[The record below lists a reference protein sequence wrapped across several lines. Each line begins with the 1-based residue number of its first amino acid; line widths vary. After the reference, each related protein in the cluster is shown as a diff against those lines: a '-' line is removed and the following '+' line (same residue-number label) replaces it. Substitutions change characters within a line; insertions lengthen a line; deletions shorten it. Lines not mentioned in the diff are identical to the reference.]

1 MYVYLDESGDTGFRL
16 TQGSS
21 RFFAIALLVVDDP
34 GPLEAT
40 LNALRAHMRLP
51 TYEFKFAQSD
61 DARRSQFF
69 QAIRDEH
76 YEAYC
81 QVVDKQ
87 ELLRHRAVLPEFRS
101 REGLYGHLVRR
112 ALREIAE
119 GLAAATL
126 VIDESFKSKTE
137 KARFT
142 TAIRQEL
149 GGSGTADA
157 AIGSIR
163 YQDSRRE
170 SLLQVAD
177 MLVGAVARS
186 YEAGDSRFR
195 QLIPTH
201 RLTVRELRW

>member
-1 MYVYLDESGDTGFRL
+1 MFVDLDESGDTGFRL

-21 RFFAIALLVVDDP
+21 RFFVLALLVVDDP

-40 LNALRAHMRLP
+40 PAALRTPVRMP
-51 TYEFKFAQSD
+51 NYEFKFAQSD
-61 DARRSQFF
+61 AARRRQFF
-69 QAIRDEH
+69 QAIRAERYDAH
-76 YEAYC
+76 C

-87 ELLRHRAVLPEFRS
+87 ELLKHRAVLPAFRS

-112 ALREIAE
+112 ALREIAD

-142 TAIRQEL
+142 TAVRQEL
-149 GGSGTADA
+149 GGAGTADA
-157 AIGSIR
+157 AIGAIR
-163 YQDSRRE
+163 YRDSRRD
-170 SLLQVAD
+170 SLLQVAA

-186 YEAGDSRFR
+186 YEAGDSGFR
-195 QLIPTH
+195 HLIPAY

>member
-21 RFFAIALLVVDDP
+21 RFFVIALLVVDDP
-34 GPLEAT
+34 GPLEVTLAT
-40 LNALRAHMRLP
+40 LRSQLRMP
-51 TYEFKFAQSD
+51 SYEFKFSQSD
-61 DARRSQFF
+61 DARRRQFF
-69 QAIRDEH
+69 QAIRKEH
-76 YEAYC
+76 FDVHC

-87 ELLRHRAVLPEFRS
+87 ELLSRRAVLPEFRS

-112 ALREIAE
+112 ALREVAA

-126 VIDESFKSKTE
+126 VIDESFRSKNE

-149 GGSGTADA
+149 GGAGTADA
-157 AIGSIR
+157 AIGVIR
-163 YQDSRRE
+163 YRDSRRE

-186 YEAGDSRFR
+186 YEAGDARFR
-195 QLIPTH
+195 DLLPAQ
-201 RLTVRELRW
+201 RLTVRELRL